1 MIFLLNISCAQFGV
15 MLIFT
20 NELPATHLDTQR
32 GERGKLRQ
40 DMRDC
45 HAIIQLGIRQNK
57 EGQLILRD
65 KADFFM
71 GG

>member
-20 NELPATHLDTQR
+20 NELLATHLADR
-32 GERGKLRQ
+32 LRL

-57 EGQLILRD
+57 EGQLILRN